1 VQYKSKSFSLVGK
14 SAVTTTIK
22 KLMFLLVVAFISFFY
37 SYFVFKL
44 AIYFD
49 VEIDTPVR
57 ELDGYTWVFII
68 GLQIFFIIP
77 LLCFIGLRF
86 LQYVFNKF
94 DL

>member
-1 VQYKSKSFSLVGK
+1 MQYKSKSFSLIGK
-14 SAVTTTIK
+14 SAVTTVIK
-22 KLMFLLVVAFISFFY
+22 KVMFLLVVAFISFFY

-49 VEIDTPVR
+49 VDIDTSVR
-57 ELDGYTWVFII
+57 ELDGYIWVFII

-86 LQYVFNKF
+86 LQCIFNKF

>member
-1 VQYKSKSFSLVGK
+1 MQYKSKNFSLIGK
-14 SAVTTTIK
+14 SAVTTAIK
-22 KLMFLLVVAFISFFY
+22 KVMFLVVVAFISFFY

-44 AIYFD
+44 AIYFN

-86 LQYVFNKF
+86 LQFVFKKF

>member
-1 VQYKSKSFSLVGK
+1 MQYKSKSFSLIGK
-14 SAVTTTIK
+14 SAVKTAIK
-22 KLMFLLVVAFISFFY
+22 KVMFLLVVAFISFFY

-49 VEIDTPVR
+49 VDMDTPVR

-68 GLQIFFIIP
+68 GFQIFFIIP

-86 LQYVFNKF
+86 LQYFFNKF